1 MDPLEKI
8 KRLILSSKIDFKS
21 EFKKFINETGN
32 GMANQFEFRNMIKKL
47 DLGLTNIEIEDIISK
62 SGITSDGYINL
73 IDFYKYITD
82 ENKNLLISK
91 KHIMQILREVKQ
103 LIYKYYS
110 NPRLAFELN
119 DSDIQGTMD
128 FDKFKK
134 IIHDVYK
141 RESKPVLTYPVMK
154 YLYDYIDIRKD
165 GIIDLNE
172 WNKVFAVS
180 EGKLD
185 YENAKPQ
192 KIQILREW
200 ETSRDII
207 EIYKLIAR
215 NKKLIRDRVKLYTLG
230 SNVTLINANNLINIL
245 KNVLGRIRLSQ
256 TQWKMIVSL
265 GDKDKSGLIDFDA
278 FIKVIEATSKLEKS
292 HPIQK

>member
-1 MDPLEKI
+1 
-8 KRLILSSKIDFKS
+8 
-21 EFKKFINETGN
+21 
-32 GMANQFEFRNMIKKL
+32 
-47 DLGLTNIEIEDIISK
+47 
-62 SGITSDGYINL
+62 
-73 IDFYKYITD
+73 
-82 ENKNLLISK
+82 
-91 KHIMQILREVKQ
+91 
-103 LIYKYYS
+103 
-110 NPRLAFELN
+110 
-119 DSDIQGTMD
+119 
-128 FDKFKK
+128 
-134 IIHDVYK
+134 
-141 RESKPVLTYPVMK
+141 MK

-180 EGKLD
+180 EGELD

-278 FIKVIEATSKLEKS
+278 FIKVIEATSKMEKS
-292 HPIQK
+292 HPIQKSFDNK